1 MKSYTD
7 IKQSKKLAEFLPLES
22 ADMFYSDIFIDEK
35 HKYNSH
41 YLETYGFKT
50 FEDTKQKESKHLSF
64 LPCWSLS
71 ALYDILP
78 NNKKET
84 TTLSR
89 GGWKIEPIEYLDNWW
104 CEYEDESHT
113 KDFTV
118 SANNSVDACVAMIEK
133 LNELKLL

>member
-1 MKSYTD
+1 MTKSFTD
-7 IKQSKKLAEFLPLES
+7 IEQSKKLTEILPIES
-22 ADMFYSDIFIDEK
+22 ADMSWVSCDNGRQKYYQAENRKIILNYEK
-35 HKYNSH
+35 THW
-41 YLETYGFKT
+41 
-50 FEDTKQKESKHLSF
+50 

-71 ALYDILP
+71 ALYSILP

-104 CEYEDESHT
+104 CEYEDENHT

-118 SANNSVDACVAMIEK
+118 SADNPIDACYEMIE
-133 LNELKLL
+133 LLHEQKLL

>member
-7 IKQSKKLAEFLPLES
+7 IEQSKKLAEILPLES
-22 ADMFYSDIFIDEK
+22 ADMYFHNRYDIPDNYPLPIEWK
-35 HKYNSH
+35 RNNP
-41 YLETYGFKT
+41 L
-50 FEDTKQKESKHLSF
+50 LSQEI
-64 LPCWSLS
+64 PCWSLA

-104 CEYEDESHT
+104 CEYEDENHT

-118 SANNSVDACVAMIEK
+118 TADNAIDACVEMIIK
-133 LNELKLL
+133 LHEQKLL